1 MMIYDFAVGQTNP
14 ETFPAEPLKRSAR
27 RAIDVESAEM
37 NRYPGAKGH
46 LGLREL
52 MASRES
58 EREGV
63 SVNPKDMARMNGS
76 MQAVTS
82 AGQALMSAPGD
93 LVITES
99 DTYSGTIAAY
109 KGIGLERVG
118 IPVDANGMHMD
129 LLEATGCR

>member
-1 MMIYDFAVGQTNP
+1 VVGRLQARNS
-14 ETFPAEPLKRSAR
+14 EAIGKR
-27 RAIDVESAEM
+27 IDRKANLWQSQSVEKPNHRKS
-37 NRYPGAKGH
+37 NRWES
-46 LGLREL
+46 EL
-52 MASRES
+52 MAPRES

-63 SVNPKDMARMNGS
+63 SVNPKNMMLKNGS
-76 MQAVTS
+76 MQAVTL

-118 IPVDANGMHMD
+118 IPVDADGMHMD
-129 LLEATGCR
+129 LLEAT

>member
-1 MMIYDFAVGQTNP
+1 MTIYDFAVGQTNP
-14 ETFPAEPLKRSAR
+14 ETFPAEALKRSAL
-27 RAIDVESAEM
+27 RAIDLESAEM
-37 NRYPGAKGH
+37 NRCSGAKGH

-63 SVNPKDMARMNGS
+63 SVNPKNMARMNGS
-76 MQAVTS
+76 MQAVTL
-82 AGQALMSAPGD
+82 AGQALMSAPSD

-118 IPVDANGMHMD
+118 IPVDADGMHMD
-129 LLEATGCR
+129 LLEAT

>member
-1 MMIYDFAVGQTNP
+1 MAIYDFAVGQTNP
-14 ETFPAEPLKRSAR
+14 ETFPAEALKRSAL
-27 RAIDVESAEM
+27 RAIDLESAEM

-52 MASRES
+52 MAPRES

-63 SVNPKDMARMNGS
+63 SVNPENMALMNGS
-76 MQAVTS
+76 MQAVTL

-99 DTYSGTIAAY
+99 DTYSGTITAY
-109 KGIGLERVG
+109 IGIGLE
-118 IPVDANGMHMD
+118 PVSYTH
-129 LLEATGCR
+129 LTLPTICSV

>member
-1 MMIYDFAVGQTNP
+1 MTIYDFALGQTNP
-14 ETFPAEPLKRSAR
+14 ETFPAEALKRSAL
-27 RAIDVESAEM
+27 RAIDLESAEM

-52 MASRES
+52 MAPRES

-63 SVNPKDMARMNGS
+63 SVNPENMALMNGS
-76 MQAVTS
+76 MQAVTL
-82 AGQALMSAPGD
+82 AGQALMFAPGD

-109 KGIGLERVG
+109 KGVGLERVG
-118 IPVDANGMHMD
+118 IPVDADGMHMD
-129 LLEATGCR
+129 LLEAT

>member
-1 MMIYDFAVGQTNP
+1 MTLRWVKQIQRPY
-14 ETFPAEPLKRSAR
+14 PAEALKRLAL
-27 RAIDVESAEM
+27 RAIDLESAEM
-37 NRYPGAKGH
+37 NRYSGAKGH

-63 SVNPKDMARMNGS
+63 SVNPKNMARMNGS
-76 MQAVTS
+76 MQAVTL

-118 IPVDANGMHMD
+118 IPVDADGMHMD
-129 LLEATGCR
+129 LLEAT

>member
-1 MMIYDFAVGQTNP
+1 
-14 ETFPAEPLKRSAR
+14 
-27 RAIDVESAEM
+27 
-37 NRYPGAKGH
+37 
-46 LGLREL
+46 
-52 MASRES
+52 MAPRES

-82 AGQALMSAPGD
+82 AGQALMSDPVD

-118 IPVDANGMHMD
+118 IPVDADGMRMD
-129 LLEATGCR
+129 LLEAT

>member
-1 MMIYDFAVGQTNP
+1 VVGRLQARNS
-14 ETFPAEPLKRSAR
+14 EAIGKR
-27 RAIDVESAEM
+27 IDRKANLWQSQSVEKPNHRKS
-37 NRYPGAKGH
+37 NRWES
-46 LGLREL
+46 EL
-52 MASRES
+52 MAPRES

-63 SVNPKDMARMNGS
+63 SVNPKNMMLKNGS
-76 MQAVTS
+76 MQAVTL

-118 IPVDANGMHMD
+118 IPVDADGMHMD

>member
-1 MMIYDFAVGQTNP
+1 MTIYDFAVGQTNP
-14 ETFPAEPLKRSAR
+14 ETFPAEALKRSAL
-27 RAIDVESAEM
+27 RAIDLESAEM

-52 MASRES
+52 MAPRES

-63 SVNPKDMARMNGS
+63 SVNPKNMARMNGS
-76 MQAVTS
+76 MQAVTL

-109 KGIGLERVG
+109 KDIGLERVG
-118 IPVDANGMHMD
+118 IPVDADGMHMD
-129 LLEATGCR
+129 LLEAT

>member
-1 MMIYDFAVGQTNP
+1 MTIYDFAVGQTNQ
-14 ETFPAEPLKRSAR
+14 ETFPAEALKRSAL
-27 RAIDVESAEM
+27 RAIDLESTEM
-37 NRYPGAKGH
+37 NRYPGAKDH

-52 MASRES
+52 MAPRES

-63 SVNPKDMARMNGS
+63 SVNPKNMARMNGS
-76 MQAVTS
+76 MQAVTL

-118 IPVDANGMHMD
+118 IPVDADGMRMD
-129 LLEATGCR
+129 LLEAT

>member
-1 MMIYDFAVGQTNP
+1 MTIYDFALGQTNP
-14 ETFPAEPLKRSAR
+14 ETFPAEALKRSAL
-27 RAIDVESAEM
+27 RAIDLESAEM
-37 NRYPGAKGH
+37 NRYSGAKGH

-63 SVNPKDMARMNGS
+63 SVNPKNMARMNGS
-76 MQAVTS
+76 MQAVTL
-82 AGQALMSAPGD
+82 AGQALMSAPSD

-109 KGIGLERVG
+109 KGIGLEREG
-118 IPVDANGMHMD
+118 IPVDADGMHMD
-129 LLEATGCR
+129 LLEAT

>member
-1 MMIYDFAVGQTNP
+1 MTIYDFAVGQTNS
-14 ETFPAEPLKRSAR
+14 ETFPAEALKRSAL
-27 RAIDVESAEM
+27 RAIDLESAEM

-52 MASRES
+52 MAPREP

-63 SVNPKDMARMNGS
+63 SVNPKNMMLKNGS
-76 MQAVTS
+76 MQAVTL

-118 IPVDANGMHMD
+118 IPVDADGMHMD
-129 LLEATGCR
+129 LLEAT

>member
-1 MMIYDFAVGQTNP
+1 MTIYDFAVGQTNP
-14 ETFPAEPLKRSAR
+14 ETFPAEALKRSAR
-27 RAIDVESAEM
+27 RAIDLESAEM
-37 NRYPGAKGH
+37 NRYSGAKGH

-63 SVNPKDMARMNGS
+63 SVNPKNMARMNGS
-76 MQAVTS
+76 MQAVTL

-93 LVITES
+93 PVITES

-118 IPVDANGMHMD
+118 IPVDADGMHMD
-129 LLEATGCR
+129 LLEAT

>member
-1 MMIYDFAVGQTNP
+1 MTIYDFAVGQTNP
-14 ETFPAEPLKRSAR
+14 ETFPAEALKRSAR
-27 RAIDVESAEM
+27 RAIDLESAEM
-37 NRYPGAKGH
+37 SRYPGAKGH

-52 MASRES
+52 MAPRES

-63 SVNPKDMARMNGS
+63 FVNPKDMALMNGS
-76 MQAVTS
+76 MQAITL
-82 AGQALMSAPGD
+82 AGQVLKSAPGD

-99 DTYSGTIAAY
+99 DTYSSTIAAY

-118 IPVDANGMHMD
+118 IPVDADGMHMD

>member
-1 MMIYDFAVGQTNP
+1 VGRLQARNS
-14 ETFPAEPLKRSAR
+14 EAIGKR
-27 RAIDVESAEM
+27 IDRKANLWQSQSVEKPNHRKS
-37 NRYPGAKGH
+37 NRWES
-46 LGLREL
+46 EL
-52 MASRES
+52 MAPRES

-63 SVNPKDMARMNGS
+63 SVNPKNMMLKNGS
-76 MQAVTS
+76 MQAVTL

>member
-1 MMIYDFAVGQTNP
+1 
-14 ETFPAEPLKRSAR
+14 
-27 RAIDVESAEM
+27 
-37 NRYPGAKGH
+37 
-46 LGLREL
+46 
-52 MASRES
+52 MAPRES
-58 EREGV
+58 EPEGV
-63 SVNPKDMARMNGS
+63 SVNPKNMMLKNGS
-76 MQAVTS
+76 MQAVTL

-118 IPVDANGMHMD
+118 IPVDANGIHMD

>member
-14 ETFPAEPLKRSAR
+14 ETFPAEALKRAAL
-27 RAIDVESAEM
+27 RAIDLEGAAM

-46 LGLREL
+46 LALREL
-52 MASRES
+52 MAQRES

-63 SVNPKDMARMNGS
+63 SVNPENMALMNGS
-76 MQAVTS
+76 MQAVTL
-82 AGQALMSAPGD
+82 AGQALMFAPGD

-118 IPVDANGMHMD
+118 IPVDADGMRMD
-129 LLEATGCR
+129 LLEAT